1 MLKTNI
7 LRKQYTLND
16 TNYQLKIPMNID
28 MSIPDNDPVRL
39 ISQYVEEMDLT
50 ALYDTYDRLP
60 SENHVSPENL
70 LKIILYAYHERKDI
84 SSRLIEKN
92 CRRDINYMYLLEG
105 KPAPDHATIA
115 RFRTKHFAK
124 CSQQILS
131 NMTELLHAL
140 GQVTDTEVFIDGTK
154 IEASANKYTFV
165 WKKSVTKHQARLLQ
179 KTALLVGDIIER
191 YEFKP
196 LWQKEVRKKDVKKL
210 LKKLHVLA
218 ADEHL
223 EFVSGRGHRKEQL
236 QKDIEDLQTAL
247 DKMKEYETKLHLC
260 GERNSYSK
268 TDHDAT
274 FMHMKE
280 DHMMNGQ
287 LKPAYNLQHAVNS
300 GFIVGVGIYPN
311 PTDVLT
317 LKPFLEYLD
326 AALTFKFE
334 RLVADAGYESE
345 ENLKDTERR
354 KIAAYI
360 KPANYEQLGTK
371 KFAAQIGK
379 KENMTY
385 DAEEDCYICHNGK
398 KIKKTKV
405 RTVKTASGYQREET
419 HYHCSECDGCPY
431 REKCMPGKNWKKP
444 VEQRYKH
451 LTVSKEF
458 ERLRKL
464 EYELINS
471 DEGKMLRMNRRI
483 QAEGSFADI
492 KGDSG
497 FTRYLCRGEEN
508 VLAESILY
516 AMAHNLGWL
525 HTRIQN
531 DQLALHLYKLKD
543 GKDGKEKAA

>member
-1 MLKTNI
+1 MKTDNI
-7 LRKQYTLND
+7 LRKQYTLN
-16 TNYQLKIPMNID
+16 TEEYQLKLPLEIEANIPA
-28 MSIPDNDPVRL
+28 NDSVRL
-39 ISQYVEEMDLT
+39 ISQFVEEMDLT
-50 ALYDTYDRLP
+50 ALYDTYERLP

-471 DEGKMLRMNRRI
+471 DEGKMLRMNRSI

>member
-39 ISQYVEEMDLT
+39 ISQFVEEMDLT
-50 ALYDTYDRLP
+50 ALYDTYERLP

-268 TDHDAT
+268 TDQEAT
-274 FMHMKE
+274 FMRMKD

-471 DEGKMLRMNRRI
+471 DEGKMLRMNRSI

>member
-39 ISQYVEEMDLT
+39 ISQFVEEMDLT
-50 ALYDTYDRLP
+50 ALYDTYERLP

-405 RTVKTASGYQREET
+405 RTVKTASGYQREGT

-471 DEGKMLRMNRRI
+471 DEGKMLRMNRSI

>member
-39 ISQYVEEMDLT
+39 ISQFVEEMDLT
-50 ALYDTYDRLP
+50 ALYDTYERLP

-300 GFIVGVGIYPN
+300 GFIVGVGIYPK

-326 AALTFKFE
+326 EALTYKFE

-471 DEGKMLRMNRRI
+471 DEGKMLRMNRSI